1 MRKKSQLFN
10 GDHDGG
16 GLDDMIKNIFYCSLS
31 LKVKVHP
38 PCNNCRQ
45 VQKVSEDVNEETT
58 GGFGV

>member
-1 MRKKSQLFN
+1 MMEVVWN
-10 GDHDGG
+10 
-16 GLDDMIKNIFYCSLS
+16 LDDMIKNIFYCSLR